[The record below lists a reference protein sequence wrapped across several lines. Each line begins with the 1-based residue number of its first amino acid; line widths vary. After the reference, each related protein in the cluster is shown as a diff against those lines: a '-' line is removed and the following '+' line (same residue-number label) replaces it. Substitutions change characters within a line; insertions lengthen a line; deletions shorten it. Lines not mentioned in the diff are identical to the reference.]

1 MTTLGTWNTAIRME
15 DAPNRAESL
24 PLRVLVA
31 SALGSIVEPLLSS
44 RYSTVEVVTSR
55 AALSE
60 KLPGSLV
67 FDVAV
72 VDLIWNQ
79 FETEWTFDGLDVL
92 DALATNGRSAA
103 VLIAVHGYDAE
114 HDYLDEAFDHPLVH
128 GIILKSDGQGV
139 LFAAI
144 EALAAGGEFYSEG
157 LPGEIFHSDRATVA
171 RWFDAVPVAA
181 HVAGAIASKRASTWS
196 QVASATSF
204 AESYV
209 SAAPQKF
216 GDGLYSL
223 GEVSD
228 PGDVNQ
234 ATIFRWSGEH
244 ARYIL
249 SWCRRHGLSDYSR
262 PPRLT
267 PGGS

>member
-1 MTTLGTWNTAIRME
+1 ME
-15 DAPNRAESL
+15 DAPHQAESL

-31 SALGSIVEPLLSS
+31 SALGSIIEPALSA
-44 RYSTVEVVTSR
+44 RYSTVELVTSR

-92 DALATNGRSAA
+92 AALAATGRAA
-103 VLIAVHGYDAE
+103 SVLIAVHGYDAE
-114 HDYLDEAFDHPLVH
+114 RDYLDEAFDHPLVH
-128 GIILKSDGQGV
+128 GIILKSDGYGV
-139 LFAAI
+139 LIAAI
-144 EALAAGGEFYSEG
+144 ETLSAGGEFHSEG
-157 LPGEIFHSDRATVA
+157 LPGEIFQSDRSTIA
-171 RWFDAVPVAA
+171 RWFDAVPMVA

-196 QVASATSF
+196 QVASVTSF

-216 GDGLYSL
+216 GEGLYSL
-223 GEVSD
+223 GEVVD
-228 PGDVNQ
+228 PTEVNQ

-244 ARYIL
+244 ARFVL

-262 PPRLT
+262 PSRRT
-267 PGGS
+267 PGGR